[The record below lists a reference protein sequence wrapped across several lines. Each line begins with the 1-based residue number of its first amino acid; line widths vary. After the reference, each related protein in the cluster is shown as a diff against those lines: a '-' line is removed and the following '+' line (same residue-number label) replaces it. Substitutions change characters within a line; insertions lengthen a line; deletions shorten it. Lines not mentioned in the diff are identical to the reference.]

1 MLKFE
6 FALETIN
13 KKWINLKPI
22 WTIPSQLNQFHGPTN
37 HNQSTQSNPPS
48 SNFHLEQTFAK
59 WRCFF
64 CWGQLSSPLCSRAT
78 TQFQRIL
85 SRRFFARGM
94 FQQKLNDWVP
104 KVTWVVKSHKL
115 RRWSF
120 GIVWWDLMKLDFL
133 DWRFQRTS
141 LNYAGEDAHVFLC
154 QEYVLDFGISWIVF
168 FRLGMALLVVGRS
181 IKKGDCTHPTPLIQN
196 GQRQGRMGN
205 KNHQACQP
213 MYRPTLRSQCC
224 SSRWMNLY
232 WKLSDCNMTG

>member
-1 MLKFE
+1 MDQPTTISPPNQTLHLPIFTLNKPSPNGDVFFVE
-6 FALETIN
+6 ANSPALCAREQRPNSRESFPGGFLPGGCFN
-13 KKWINLKPI
+13 KSWI
-22 WTIPSQLNQFHGPTN
+22 
-37 HNQSTQSNPPS
+37 
-48 SNFHLEQTFAK
+48 
-59 WRCFF
+59 
-64 CWGQLSSPLCSRAT
+64 CW
-78 TQFQRIL
+78 IL
-85 SRRFFARGM
+85 
-94 FQQKLNDWVP
+94 